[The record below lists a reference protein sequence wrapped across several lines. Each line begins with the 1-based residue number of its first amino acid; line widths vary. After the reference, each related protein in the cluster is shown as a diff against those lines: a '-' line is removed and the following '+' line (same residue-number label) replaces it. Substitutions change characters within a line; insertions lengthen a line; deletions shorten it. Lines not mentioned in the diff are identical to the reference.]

1 MFEHVLRQ
9 AARELERADALLIGA
24 GAGMGVDSGLPDF
37 RGDEGFWKAYPPLK
51 KLGVNFVS
59 MANPDWFHRD
69 PELAWGFYG
78 HRHALYRATE
88 PHRGYDILRR
98 IGDRLP
104 GGAFAF
110 TSNVDGHFHKAGF
123 EADRVLEVHG
133 SLQHVQCL
141 AGCVTRIWELKTEV
155 TVDPDTF
162 RAAPPLPA
170 CPACGGLAR
179 PNVLMFGDWEWLDGR
194 AREQARHYQD
204 WLEGLGD
211 KRVVAVELGAGAAIP
226 TVRLECERRGRP
238 LIRINVREPQ
248 VPPGGLSIPLRA
260 LQTLERLET
269 LLKPKVDS

>member
-1 MFEHVLRQ
+1 MRQ
-9 AARELERADALLIGA
+9 AARELERAEALLIGA

-37 RGDEGFWKAYPPLK
+37 RGNEGFWNAYPPLK

-78 HRHALYRATE
+78 HRYDLYRTTK
-88 PHRGYDILRR
+88 PHAGYDILQRLA
-98 IGDRLP
+98 DRLP
-104 GGAFAF
+104 GGCFVF
-110 TSNVDGHFHKAGF
+110 TSNVDGHFQRAGF
-123 EADRVLEVHG
+123 DPDRVFEVHG
-133 SLQHVQCL
+133 SLQHAQCL
-141 AGCVTRIWELKTEV
+141 AGCSTRIWKLKADI

-162 RAAPPLPA
+162 RAAPPLPS
-170 CPACGGLAR
+170 CPGCGGLAR

-194 AREQARHYQD
+194 AREQARYYQD
-204 WLEGLGD
+204 WLESLDGRPLA
-211 KRVVAVELGAGAAIP
+211 AVELGAGASIP
-226 TVRLECERRGRP
+226 TVRLECERRGQP
-238 LIRINVREPQ
+238 LIRVNVREPQ